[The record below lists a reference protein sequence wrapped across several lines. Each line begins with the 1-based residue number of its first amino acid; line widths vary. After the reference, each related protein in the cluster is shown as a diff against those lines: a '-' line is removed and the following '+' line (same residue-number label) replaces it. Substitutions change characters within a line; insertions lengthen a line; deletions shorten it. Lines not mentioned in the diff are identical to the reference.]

1 MVVVHARRGGGLDFA
16 IDQTVEVSW
25 PQSAPDGPTE
35 ELLWDGLSAFG
46 SWIYSTGEG
55 AAGNTGSSAGETDDS
70 GSVPSPPQLTVCILN
85 FVAGIYSNL
94 QSRRVERFSQKLL
107 WFLVFK

>member
-1 MVVVHARRGGGLDFA
+1 MVVHARRGGGLDFA
-16 IDQTVEVSW
+16 IDQIVEVSW

-55 AAGNTGSSAGETDDS
+55 AAGNTGSSAGETDVS
-70 GSVPSPPQLTVCILN
+70 RSVPAPPELTVCILN
-85 FVAGIYSNL
+85 SVAGIKNL
-94 QSRRVERFSQKLL
+94 KSRRVDRFTKLETAVIY
-107 WFLVFK
+107 FFF